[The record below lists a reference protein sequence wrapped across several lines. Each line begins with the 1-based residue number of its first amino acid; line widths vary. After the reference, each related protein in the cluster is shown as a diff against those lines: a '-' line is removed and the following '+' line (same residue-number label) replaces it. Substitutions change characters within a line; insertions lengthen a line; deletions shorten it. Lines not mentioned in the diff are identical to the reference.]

1 MSLSSVTT
9 PPNPN
14 SPAVPVASGH
24 LSSRFLRLSSRGGSV
39 SKLRLLRNS
48 AARILSRTRMTCWPR
63 FVHHLLHKCC
73 VLHVWFSWIY
83 SFVFS
88 FSCMYLSFIYC
99 SLFDKYKIN
108 LPLMEKLPLMFSC
121 WKNMMKPEVCV
132 CVYTRLDLFSAL
144 KEHSSSYFFVTF
156 GNENRMSQNLTGP
169 PPHLSY
175 N

>member
-48 AARILSRTRMTCWPR
+48 AARILSRTRMTCWPC

-73 VLHVWFSWIY
+73 VLHVWLSWIY

-132 CVYTRLDLFSAL
+132 CVCTHVLTCFLHWRNIPAVIFLLHLEMKIECHKTWQAL
-144 KEHSSSYFFVTF
+144 
-156 GNENRMSQNLTGP
+156 
-169 PPHLSY
+169 HLI
-175 N
+175 